1 MAGVAGI
8 IQVAGMVE
16 VGIILVAG
24 VAAII
29 LATDVQVAT
38 GQLRE
43 TSVGGA
49 GVTPGVAEEGGAADL
64 QNRGEAM
71 RA

>member
-1 MAGVAGI
+1 MAGVAGL

-49 GVTPGVAEEGGAADL
+49 WVTPGVAEEGGVADL